1 MPTDPA
7 RAAYEARWAGMTLGP
22 RGAAPAWDDLG
33 LEGQAVWPR
42 VAEAAIAAAV
52 PQSLRDAGEA
62 CQRARHGSWQYAD
75 AWFRFQARAAAFA
88 WRLLERDADA
98 R

>member
-1 MPTDPA
+1 MSDPA
-7 RAAYEARWAGMTLGP
+7 RTAYEARFHGFTLGP
-22 RGAAPAWDDLG
+22 HGVAPAWDDLG
-33 LEGQAVWPR
+33 PEGQAAWQR

-52 PQSLRDAGEA
+52 PQSLRDAGHA
-62 CQRARHGSWQYAD
+62 CQRARRGSWQYAD

-88 WRLLERDADA
+88 WRLLERGADA